1 MQRSFRSF
9 IKNGKECKKRSV
21 LSLRSFEK
29 NGCLTL
35 DLAQWFK
42 EWGRREDADYGLPG
56 SYPWTQ
62 LSGWVSEGG
71 ERMQIMASFVLPPSH
86 VE

>member
-1 MQRSFRSF
+1 MGKNAKFAPFFYKEGEGMQRSFRSF

-35 DLAQWFK
+35 DLAQ
-42 EWGRREDADYGLPG
+42 
-56 SYPWTQ
+56 
-62 LSGWVSEGG
+62 
-71 ERMQIMASFVLPPSH
+71 
-86 VE
+86 